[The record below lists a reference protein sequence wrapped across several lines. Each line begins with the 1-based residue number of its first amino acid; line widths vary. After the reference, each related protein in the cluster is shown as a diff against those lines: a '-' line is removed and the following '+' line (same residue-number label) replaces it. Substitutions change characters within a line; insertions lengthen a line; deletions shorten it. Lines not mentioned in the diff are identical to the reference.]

1 MTSLIEEKNKIIK
14 SFFIIGLNESLI
26 QKYEDNG
33 ETPMYIQYIDIFIKD
48 LPYDYKPPNNDEKWL
63 LIIKENNVWLRI
75 KYTYEY
81 KSPITDFKVVDCD
94 YESPEYL
101 LLEKKY
107 INEEYKPIM
116 VSTYKDKD
124 EENKIYPIINEYELY
139 DSYSDIFVKIPSCL
153 NIKEILNLPIKSR
166 CSVLLISRKYTSLPL
181 KDIIIQRRHDG
192 NYNFGI
198 KRNKSPYLYKY
209 IPEILD
215 QYPPGEETNS
225 SVSMFCFP
233 NGLSIKEQY
242 NLPKW
247 FTFVLTDEIGERT
260 YGSTLIFWEDIENS
274 TKENFIPYYDE
285 IDPKIN
291 KGKYYFIQKAICILS
306 RFPFYYNSLLFLK
319 QLYKIQTATN
329 TQIPLERAICTF
341 VDSLYIQ
348 SNNEITQFIIGE
360 EKLNFYRIA
369 NYGDLW
375 DTNNNYLE
383 VLFRVLSFKQIVTAW
398 QGLLLEKKL
407 FLICSSKA
415 TLSCVAH
422 GLINLLFPFKWIHVY
437 VPILP
442 EKLKL
447 FIDSPVP
454 LIIGISF
461 NVDINDFPNDALI
474 LNINANRF
482 ENYYNHIPKLTGKLN
497 SILEKKL
504 KTLKEKYGID
514 DPKNARQWMDFQD
527 EPKPS
532 FELDPY
538 TKIDTTEIRDAFYN
552 VFIAMFKNYNKF
564 MDWEEIKKYLYNSNN
579 QNEEENIAQKIFK
592 KRNFLKE
599 HSCNDEND
607 FISLFSETS
616 LFNQF
621 IEIFL
626 KMEPDGAMG
635 YFLESIKNG
644 KGDKKVYL
652 PEIIPERVRILP
664 EIEIRDLNGQTFSHN
679 HFPNTLENYLYI
691 KCTKPKKPFKPKFVK
706 YEDEWCYKINKLKKK
721 EWPKYLL
728 YLIYEIWFHFFSFVI
743 HFYRDEESLILM
755 DYALFLLED
764 LIDNKKITPTRSLF
778 GKLFKSCGR
787 NKLSS
792 YVKKILLLVNKI
804 YKNSKYSNV
813 FHNSFLSGLYALTE
827 NVGGT
832 NTNISIPSNNS
843 YLNSTAIRSNI
854 LNEIYSDDYDPK
866 IMIDNIIFIS
876 SKICPNCV
884 KNKNKLYKIEPEH
897 IFAGFNS
904 IENKTY
910 IICPKC
916 LSKIEPNLYYLK
928 KSQSN
933 LKPHKFKLIPPYIL
947 IQNIDFLINKEKEI
961 VFYKRVS
968 SDNLVNFMDIYL
980 SIIFYFQLFDLPLFV
995 LYIPKNNNNFIDEI
1009 IEEIQTNKLRNLS
1022 KKDKKSGKSISPDR
1036 ASRSP
1041 ARSPDNKSRASGDL
1055 TDISRKST
1063 FSNISEL
1070 ESEVWKNIQISCTN
1084 NEILSNE
1091 AINANE
1097 KSEFA
1102 SKLKYMKSELS
1113 KLMNYFLNISKD
1125 EIDIFLNKF
1134 SGKKEN
1140 DAKIEAKKEND
1151 TKRYTKTL
1159 SNNNVIFNSERINNI
1174 NIMKIDKK
1182 YDDVFKDNNNDK
1194 IKKRI
1199 INTNINIVNNMNT
1212 NLQKKNN
1219 GEMQNN
1225 NFEEENEIVEK
1236 DNTNMS
1242 FSGILE
1248 IQDDKKAKNKNKKN
1262 ENLLNII
1269 EEEKISI
1276 DSNNKQ
1282 SKNNNNKIKYNTDEK
1297 NKNNNESDEKKHI
1310 SSSQFEK
1317 YINQTTSNRDTNRD
1331 TNITS
1336 ENENKISEFDFNDKI
1351 KIKIT
1356 KNNNN
1361 CSNKEKETTLANK
1374 INNNN
1379 NSDKETK
1386 EEIQKAT
1393 VPVKKKRKFKVY
1405 SGSNADEFL

>member
-33 ETPMYIQYIDIFIKD
+33 ETPIYIQYIDIFIKE
-48 LPYDYKPPNNDEKWL
+48 LPYDYKPANKDEKWL

-75 KYTYEY
+75 KYSYEY
-81 KSPITDFKVVDCD
+81 YSPITDFKIVDCD

-107 INEEYKPIM
+107 INEEYIPIM
-116 VSTYKDKD
+116 VSTYKKEDNNNNNND
-124 EENKIYPIINEYELY
+124 NNKIYPIINEYKFYEP
-139 DSYSDIFVKIPSCL
+139 YSDIYVKIPSYL
-153 NIKEILNLPIKSR
+153 NIKEILNLPVKSKY
-166 CSVLLISRKYTSLPL
+166 SVLLISRKYTLLPL
-181 KDIIIQRRHDG
+181 KDIIIQRRQDG

-198 KRNKSPYLYKY
+198 KRNKTPYSYRY

-215 QYPPGEETNS
+215 QYPQGEETNS
-225 SVSMFCFP
+225 SISMFCFP
-233 NGLSIKEQY
+233 NGLVIKEQY
-242 NLPKW
+242 NIPTW
-247 FTFVLTDEIGERT
+247 HTFALTNEIGERT
-260 YGSTLIFWEDIENS
+260 YGSTLIFWDNIENS

-285 IDPKIN
+285 IDPKTKN
-291 KGKYYFIQKAICILS
+291 RKYFFIQKAICILS

-319 QLYKIQTATN
+319 QLYKIQTT
-329 TQIPLERAICTF
+329 TKSQIPLERAICTF

-348 SNNEITQFIIGE
+348 SNNEIIQFIIRE

-383 VLFRVLSFKQIVTAW
+383 VLFRVLSFKQIVIAW

-415 TLSCVAH
+415 TLSCVAY
-422 GLINLLFPFKWIHVY
+422 GLVNLLFPFKWIHVFI
-437 VPILP
+437 PILP
-442 EKLKL
+442 EKLKP

-461 NVDINDFPNDALI
+461 NVDLNDFPKDSLI
-474 LNINANRF
+474 LNINSNKF
-482 ENYYNHIPKLTGKLN
+482 ENYYNHIPKLTGRLN

-504 KTLKEKYGID
+504 KFLKEKYGID
-514 DPKNARQWMDFQD
+514 DPKDSKKWMDYQD
-527 EPKPS
+527 EPLPL
-532 FELDPY
+532 FILGPY
-538 TKIDTTEIRDAFYN
+538 TKIDTTEIRDVFYN
-552 VFIAMFKNYNKF
+552 VFISMFKNYNKF

-579 QNEEENIAQKIFK
+579 QNEEENITQKIFK
-592 KRNFLKE
+592 KRIFLKE

-652 PEIIPERVRILP
+652 PDIIPERIRILP
-664 EIEIRDLNGQTFSHN
+664 EIDIKDLNGQTFTYD
-679 HFPNTLENYLYI
+679 HFPNKLQNYLYI
-691 KCTKPKKPFKPKFVK
+691 KSNKPKKPFKPKFVK

-778 GKLFKSCGR
+778 GKLLKSCGR
-787 NKLSS
+787 NNLSS
-792 YVKKILLLVNKI
+792 FVKKILLLANKI
-804 YKNSKYSNV
+804 YKNSKYSNL

-827 NVGGT
+827 NVGEI

-843 YLNSTAIRSNI
+843 YLNSTAIRSII
-854 LNEIYSDDYDPK
+854 LNDIYSDDYDTK
-866 IMIDNIIFIS
+866 LIIDNIIFIS

-904 IENKTY
+904 IENKIY

-916 LSKIEPNLYYLK
+916 LAKIEPNLYYLK

-933 LKPHKFKLIPPYIL
+933 LKPQKLKLIPPYIL
-947 IQNIDFLINKEKEI
+947 IQNIDLLINKEKEI
-961 VFYKRVS
+961 FFYKRVS
-968 SDNLVNFMDIYL
+968 ANYLENFMDIYISL
-980 SIIFYFQLFDLPLFV
+980 IFYFKLFDLPLFV
-995 LYIPKNNNNFIDEI
+995 LYTPKNNNNFINEI
-1009 IEEIQTNKLRNLS
+1009 IQEIQSNKIRNMY
-1022 KKDKKSGKSISPDR
+1022 KKEKKSSGKSISPDR
-1036 ASRSP
+1036 VSRSP
-1041 ARSPDNKSRASGDL
+1041 DRSSDNKSRASGDL

-1063 FSNISEL
+1063 LSNISEL
-1070 ESEVWKNIQISCTN
+1070 ESELWKNIQISCTN
-1084 NEILSNE
+1084 NEIISNE
-1091 AINANE
+1091 IINSNE

-1113 KLMNYFLNISKD
+1113 KLMNYFLNLSKE

-1134 SGKKEN
+1134 SEKKEN
-1140 DAKIEAKKEND
+1140 DVKIELKKENAL
-1151 TKRYTKTL
+1151 KRYTKTL
-1159 SNNNVIFNSERINNI
+1159 SNNNVIFNTDRKTNI
-1174 NIMKIDKK
+1174 NIMDIN
-1182 YDDVFKDNNNDK
+1182 KDSDEK

-1199 INTNINIVNNMNT
+1199 INTNINLVNYISN
-1212 NLQKKNN
+1212 NLQKK
-1219 GEMQNN
+1219 EDDEIKNN
-1225 NFEEENEIVEK
+1225 NFEEEKPLLEK
-1236 DNTNMS
+1236 DNNNMS

-1248 IQDDKKAKNKNKKN
+1248 ILDDKKSKNKNKKN
-1262 ENLLNII
+1262 ENLLNNI
-1269 EEEKISI
+1269 EEGKISI
-1276 DSNNKQ
+1276 NSNNKQ
-1282 SKNNNNKIKYNTDEK
+1282 IINNKKIIEFFSEEKNKINNLNDIKSHITYSQKEKNNKIN
-1297 NKNNNESDEKKHI
+1297 I
-1310 SSSQFEK
+1310 S
-1317 YINQTTSNRDTNRD
+1317 NRD

-1336 ENENKISEFDFNDKI
+1336 ENENKISDFDFNDKTKENLI
-1351 KIKIT
+1351 KKI
-1356 KNNNN
+1356 NNF
-1361 CSNKEKETTLANK
+1361 SNKEQESSLINK

-1379 NSDKETK
+1379 NSENEAKG
-1386 EEIQKAT
+1386 EIQKNS
-1393 VPVKKKRKFKVY
+1393 VPVKKRKIRII

>member
-33 ETPMYIQYIDIFIKD
+33 EAPIYIQYIDILIKD

-116 VSTYKDKD
+116 VSTYKDKND
-124 EENKIYPIINEYELY
+124 ENKIYPIINEYELY
-139 DSYSDIFVKIPSCL
+139 DSYSDFFVKIPSCL

-579 QNEEENIAQKIFK
+579 QNEEENIALKIFK

-599 HSCNDEND
+599 HACNDEND

-691 KCTKPKKPFKPKFVK
+691 KCTKPKKPFKSKFVK

-721 EWPKYLL
+721 
-728 YLIYEIWFHFFSFVI
+728 
-743 HFYRDEESLILM
+743 
-755 DYALFLLED
+755 
-764 LIDNKKITPTRSLF
+764 
-778 GKLFKSCGR
+778 
-787 NKLSS
+787 
-792 YVKKILLLVNKI
+792 
-804 YKNSKYSNV
+804 
-813 FHNSFLSGLYALTE
+813 
-827 NVGGT
+827 
-832 NTNISIPSNNS
+832 
-843 YLNSTAIRSNI
+843 
-854 LNEIYSDDYDPK
+854 
-866 IMIDNIIFIS
+866 
-876 SKICPNCV
+876 
-884 KNKNKLYKIEPEH
+884 
-897 IFAGFNS
+897 
-904 IENKTY
+904 
-910 IICPKC
+910 
-916 LSKIEPNLYYLK
+916 
-928 KSQSN
+928 
-933 LKPHKFKLIPPYIL
+933 
-947 IQNIDFLINKEKEI
+947 
-961 VFYKRVS
+961 
-968 SDNLVNFMDIYL
+968 
-980 SIIFYFQLFDLPLFV
+980 
-995 LYIPKNNNNFIDEI
+995 
-1009 IEEIQTNKLRNLS
+1009 
-1022 KKDKKSGKSISPDR
+1022 
-1036 ASRSP
+1036 
-1041 ARSPDNKSRASGDL
+1041 
-1055 TDISRKST
+1055 
-1063 FSNISEL
+1063 
-1070 ESEVWKNIQISCTN
+1070 
-1084 NEILSNE
+1084 
-1091 AINANE
+1091 
-1097 KSEFA
+1097 
-1102 SKLKYMKSELS
+1102 
-1113 KLMNYFLNISKD
+1113 
-1125 EIDIFLNKF
+1125 
-1134 SGKKEN
+1134 
-1140 DAKIEAKKEND
+1140 
-1151 TKRYTKTL
+1151 
-1159 SNNNVIFNSERINNI
+1159 
-1174 NIMKIDKK
+1174 
-1182 YDDVFKDNNNDK
+1182 
-1194 IKKRI
+1194 
-1199 INTNINIVNNMNT
+1199 
-1212 NLQKKNN
+1212 
-1219 GEMQNN
+1219 
-1225 NFEEENEIVEK
+1225 
-1236 DNTNMS
+1236 
-1242 FSGILE
+1242 
-1248 IQDDKKAKNKNKKN
+1248 
-1262 ENLLNII
+1262 
-1269 EEEKISI
+1269 
-1276 DSNNKQ
+1276 
-1282 SKNNNNKIKYNTDEK
+1282 
-1297 NKNNNESDEKKHI
+1297 
-1310 SSSQFEK
+1310 
-1317 YINQTTSNRDTNRD
+1317 
-1331 TNITS
+1331 
-1336 ENENKISEFDFNDKI
+1336 
-1351 KIKIT
+1351 
-1356 KNNNN
+1356 
-1361 CSNKEKETTLANK
+1361 
-1374 INNNN
+1374 
-1379 NSDKETK
+1379 
-1386 EEIQKAT
+1386 
-1393 VPVKKKRKFKVY
+1393 
-1405 SGSNADEFL
+1405 